1 MDGQRMRRRGGRDTL
16 SECVTQERLRKYANV
31 HCQGRAFVTLGLT
44 TSETGFCLTPVSS
57 SSTSTSHMRASTDA
71 AAVGPCS
78 KSGTFSRCRIFI
90 DGNWWTISVWWQA
103 IPREVGRSLSREAIQ
118 TVPLWWCC
126 SCCYIVRCGGQ
137 RSVIILIPLLGFRS
151 FIRLKSLFPWPSRI

>member
-1 MDGQRMRRRGGRDTL
+1 MDDQNKPTKRMHSSQCKCTVKCNECRVAGLVAKKNHKCLSGNNMGTMDGWMGRGCGDEGGRDTR

-71 AAVGPCS
+71 AAVGPSS

-90 DGNWWTISVWWQA
+90 DGGWWTISV
-103 IPREVGRSLSREAIQ
+103 
-118 TVPLWWCC
+118 
-126 SCCYIVRCGGQ
+126 
-137 RSVIILIPLLGFRS
+137 
-151 FIRLKSLFPWPSRI
+151 